1 MASGRLAVQ
10 SSRSDNIKAGLAK
23 WRDVPPGVIPFPIAN
38 EFMARL
44 QAGSTVRKLTGGG
57 QFGPPM
63 VPGDRFKRHCA
74 SHPEWAEEAWKIS
87 KKNVLVLKGARNRN
101 RTHCIHGHAL
111 SGDNL
116 YVSPGRTE
124 RKCRICLKR
133 RYSTPTPA
141 TQEQI
146 QQAIAALNAGK
157 SITEVCHGT
166 VNGKKVCEPIFRFR
180 KLKLLRTQN
189 PAFHNLVLSVSVG
202 SGSRAQMRRYHPQKA
217 RREKV
222 RSETNDFY
230 KIVGMVP
237 RHLPPDAQDDIA
249 QSIMIALLEG
259 TLQRDQ
265 IAARI
270 REFVQDRNR
279 MFPPKFAKFG
289 DARLVSLDEVMF
301 EDGSATRGDTVSRG
315 LWD

>member
-1 MASGRLAVQ
+1 MVSKWSAVQ
-10 SSRSDNIKAGLAK
+10 PSRSDAIKAGLAK
-23 WRDVPPGVIPFPIAN
+23 WRDVPPGVIPISIAD

-57 QFGPPM
+57 KSGPPM

-74 SHPEWAEEAWKIS
+74 SHPDWAAEVWKIS
-87 KKNVLVLKGARNRN
+87 KKNVLFLKGYNRN

-111 SGDNL
+111 VGDNL

-124 RKCRICLKR
+124 RKCRTCLKR

-141 TQEQI
+141 TEEQV
-146 QQAIAALNAGK
+146 QRATAALNAGK

-180 KLKLLRTQN
+180 KLKLLRAQN

-202 SGSRAQMRRYHPQKA
+202 SGSRAQMRRYHPEKTQ
-217 RREKV
+217 REKI
-222 RSETNDFY
+222 RAETNDFY
-230 KIVGMVP
+230 KIAGIVP
-237 RHLPPDAQDDIA
+237 RQLPPDARDDIA
-249 QSIMIALLEG
+249 QSIMVALLEG

-279 MFPPKFAKFG
+279 LFPPKFAKFG
-289 DARLVSLDEVMF
+289 DARLVSLDEVIF
-301 EDGSATRGDTVSRG
+301 EDGSTTRGDTVSRG

>member
-1 MASGRLAVQ
+1 MP
-10 SSRSDNIKAGLAK
+10 AGESPAARVYTTELRRAAK
-23 WRDVPPGVIPFPIAN
+23 LKWMHAPPGIPPALAE
-38 EFMARL
+38 EFMAKIE
-44 QAGSTVRKLTGGG
+44 AGGTVRKLTGGG
-57 QFGPPM
+57 AYGPPM
-63 VPGDRFKRHCA
+63 VSYDRFKKHCVMY
-74 SHPEWAEEAWKIS
+74 PEWAEKVWRIS
-87 KKNVLVLKGARNRN
+87 RQNVLVLKGYNRN
-101 RTHCIHGHAL
+101 RTHCLHGHPL

-124 RKCRICLKR
+124 RKCRTCLKR

-141 TQEQI
+141 TEEQI
-146 QQAIAALNAGK
+146 QRAVAALNAGK

-180 KLKLLRTQN
+180 KLKLLRSQN

-202 SGSRAQMRRYHPQKA
+202 SGSRAQMRRYHPEAA
-217 RREKV
+217 RRERI
-222 RSETNDFY
+222 RSETNDFH
-230 KIVGMVP
+230 KIADMVP
-237 RHLPPDAQDDIA
+237 RQLPPDARDDIA
-249 QSIMIALLEG
+249 QSIMVALLEG

-270 REFVQDRNR
+270 RDFVRDRNR

-289 DARLVSLDEVMF
+289 DSALVSLDEVLF
-301 EDGSATRGDTVSRG
+301 DDGSATRGDTVSRG